1 MSVSVLLPGWTD
13 RLTVVIVEDVFAV
26 FIARK
31 NSKTTRSVGNAV
43 VGCVDSRST
52 TLEQVVTLLVVER
65 SVDAL
70 RSADPDVISIS
81 MC

>member
-1 MSVSVLLPGWTD
+1 MV
-13 RLTVVIVEDVFAV
+13 VEDVLALV
-26 FIARK
+26 ITRK

-52 TLEQVVTLLVVER
+52 TLEQVVTILVVER
-65 SVDAL
+65 TVDVL
-70 RSADPDVISIS
+70 RSSDSDMISS